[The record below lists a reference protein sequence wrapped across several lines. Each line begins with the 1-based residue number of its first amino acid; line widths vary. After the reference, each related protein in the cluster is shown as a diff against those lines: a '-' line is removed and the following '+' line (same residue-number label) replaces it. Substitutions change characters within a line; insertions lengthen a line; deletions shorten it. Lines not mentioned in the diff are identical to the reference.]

1 MLSLV
6 QLRNTSGERRV
17 ALVQEPKLVLLNA
30 KFGSVYELA
39 LNAARDEVAL
49 AELATQSLDATSIEY
64 DPIYEGSDPEWRL
77 LQAFDHPE
85 EPARCL
91 VTGTGLTHKASAEN
105 RQAMHSATAPVSD
118 SMKMY
123 MWGKEGG
130 RPQTGC
136 VGTQPE
142 WFYKGCG
149 TVLRAHGEALEVPS
163 FAGDGGEES
172 EIAGLYIVDDDGNP
186 RRVGM
191 AVTNEFSDHVLEEKN
206 YLYLAPSK
214 LRTCS
219 IGPELIVEPDFSGN
233 RGKATI
239 RRGDRVVWSTEFFT
253 GDAHMCHTVANLE
266 HHHFKVPQ
274 HRRPGDAHVYFYG
287 TDAFSFGDRILM
299 QDGDVMQIEVEQFG
313 RPLRNPIRFDPST
326 EQFVEVR
333 PL

>member
-1 MLSLV
+1 MLAVV
-6 QLRNTSGERRV
+6 QLQFRDGGRRV
-17 ALVQEPKLVLLNA
+17 AVVDGEKLQLVAAVHP
-30 KFGSVYELA
+30 SVYELA
-39 LNAARDEVAL
+39 LASIRTRKPL
-49 AELATQSLDATSIEY
+49 MELISTQLTGETLDYNSIY
-64 DPIYEGSDPEWRL
+64 AGSDPGWRL
-77 LQAFDHPE
+77 LPAFDHPD

-105 RQAMHSATAPVSD
+105 RQAMHSATAPMSD

-130 RPQTGC
+130 RPAAGC
-136 VGTQPE
+136 IGTQPE

-149 TVLRAHGEALEVPS
+149 TVLRAHGEPLDVPA

-172 EIAGLYIVDDDGNP
+172 EIAGAYVIDDAGNP

-219 IGPELIVEPDFSGN
+219 IGPELIIDPDFSGN
-233 RGKATI
+233 KGKARIT
-239 RRGDRVVWSTEFFT
+239 RGGQEIWSTDFYT
-253 GDAHMCHTVANLE
+253 GEEYMCHTVANLE

-287 TDAFSFGDRILM
+287 TDAFSFGDKIMM
-299 QDGDVMQIEVEQFG
+299 QDGDVMEIQVEKFG
-313 RPLRNPIRFDPST
+313 RPLRNWIRIDRSP
-326 EQFVEVR
+326 EQFQAV
-333 PL
+333 PAL